1 MTYATH
7 LNDYDRATAQLDT
20 LTQDPDYIALQE
32 AIATLKATHQD
43 AIRAL
48 CDSQPIHAEYET
60 AKAAQETA
68 KTALK
73 TLALNDYHATADK
86 HPHDRITIRI
96 TYDYQPS
103 SIPALIRALATQP
116 DDKLINTLIKS
127 LQLDSKTA
135 KHASEMLNL
144 PITATPNPSPTI
156 YKK

>member
-1 MTYATH
+1 MTYADY
-7 LNDYDRATAQLDT
+7 LNDYDLATTQLDT
-20 LTQDPDYIALQE
+20 LTKDPDYIALQD
-32 AIATLKATHQD
+32 AIATVKTAHQN

-48 CDSQPIHAEYET
+48 CDSQPIHAQYQT
-60 AKAAQETA
+60 ALAAQETA

-103 SIPALIRALATQP
+103 SIPELIRALAQQP
-116 DDKLINTLIKS
+116 DDKLINTLITS
-127 LQLDSKTA
+127 IQLDSKTA
-135 KHASEMLNL
+135 KHASEILNL
-144 PITATPNPSPTI
+144 PITATPRPSPTI